1 MGFQGLAK
9 CFFVYELVNLEFK
22 KSILYDVIVDSSFIA
37 GSLLTYRYNI
47 FFIYMLALYSRSQI
61 YFFWISNIS
70 LVCLILSLLHK
81 FYINITKR
89 FCFLPGLGLLFSFLF
104 FINFSMQL
112 IMFVNVTGKE
122 KGKRLMPAEFFFS
135 DRKYSFPRSLGL
147 SSLLTSLRNQ
157 KAGTDSAYPPTST
170 TWSGEQNV
178 FNCTFYCSK

>member
-22 KSILYDVIVDSSFIA
+22 KSILYDVILDSSFIA

-47 FFIYMLALYSRSQI
+47 FFIYMLAFYSRSQI

-70 LVCLILSLLHK
+70 LVCLILSLFHK

-104 FINFSMQL
+104 FINFSMYL

-122 KGKRLMPAEFFFS
+122 KGKEGS
-135 DRKYSFPRSLGL
+135 CQL
-147 SSLLTSLRNQ
+147 SSFFQTENIVFPEVWACLLCLPLFEAR
-157 KAGTDSAYPPTST
+157 KLG
-170 TWSGEQNV
+170 
-178 FNCTFYCSK
+178 